1 MFDLLKIWL
10 TKENMVAKEPGLKE
24 LGIDVFK
31 NDLSRINQLDPKIR
45 YALSRSLTVRHLDT
59 GSCNA
64 EEAELLALSNP
75 IYDISRFGIEFTASP
90 RQADILAITGP
101 VTRHLKIA
109 MERTYKATPNPKIV
123 IAIGDGAC
131 NGSIYEKT
139 YACLGRVDQFIPVD
153 LYIPGNPPTPEEIIK
168 GFLVCKVLLAKK
180 EKRKGGEK
188 WIRKMGY

>member
-10 TKENMVAKEPGLKE
+10 TKGNTVEKETGFKKL
-24 LGIDVFK
+24 DVNIFEK
-31 NDLSRINQLDPKIR
+31 DLSRINRLDFKTR
-45 YALSRSLTVRHLDT
+45 CALSRSLIVRHLDT

-64 EEAELLALSNP
+64 EEAELIALSNP

-90 RQADILAITGP
+90 RHADVLAVTGP

-131 NGSIYEKT
+131 NGSIYETT
-139 YACLGRVDQFIPVD
+139 YSCLGRVDQFIHVD

-168 GFLVCKVLLAKK
+168 GFLICKVLLAQK
-180 EKRKGGEK
+180 EKKYG
-188 WIRKMGY
+188 

>member
-1 MFDLLKIWL
+1 MFDVLKMWI
-10 TKENMVAKEPGLKE
+10 TKGNVVETPPNIRDL
-24 LGIDVFK
+24 DVNNWGK
-31 NDLSRINQLDPKIR
+31 DLSRINTLDKKTKR
-45 YALSRSLTVRHLDT
+45 ALSKSLAVRHLDT

-64 EEAELLALSNP
+64 EEAELIALSNP

-90 RQADILAITGP
+90 RHADVLAITGP

-131 NGSIYEKT
+131 NGSVYEIT

-168 GFLVCKVLLAKK
+168 GFLVCKILL
-180 EKRKGGEK
+180 E
-188 WIRKMGY
+188 

>member
-1 MFDLLKIWL
+1 MFDLLKIWI
-10 TKENMVAKEPGLKE
+10 TKGNTVEKESKFEKLD
-24 LGIDVFK
+24 INTFK
-31 NDLSRINQLDPKIR
+31 KDLSRISKLNPKVMHT
-45 YALSRSLTVRHLDT
+45 LSQSLLIRHLDT

-64 EEAELLALSNP
+64 EEAELIALSNP

-90 RQADILAITGP
+90 RHADVLAVTGP

-131 NGSIYEKT
+131 NGSTHETT

-153 LYIPGNPPTPEEIIK
+153 LYIPGNPPTPEEILK
-168 GFLVCKVLLAKK
+168 GLLACKELLSKK
-180 EKRKGGEK
+180 REIKICKIK
-188 WIRKMGY
+188 A

>member
-10 TKENMVAKEPGLKE
+10 TKGNTVVEKHELKK
-24 LGIDVFK
+24 LDLDIFK
-31 NDLSRINQLDPKIR
+31 RDLSRISQLDITTKH
-45 YALSRSLTVRHLDT
+45 ALSHSLTVRHLDT

-64 EEAELLALSNP
+64 EEAELIALSNP
-75 IYDISRFGIEFTASP
+75 IYDLSRFGIEFTASP
-90 RQADILAITGP
+90 RHADVLAVTGP

-131 NGSIYEKT
+131 NGSIYDKT

-153 LYIPGNPPTPEEIIK
+153 LYIPGNPPTPEEILK
-168 GFLVCKVLLAKK
+168 GFLICKILLAKNT
-180 EKRKGGEK
+180 
-188 WIRKMGY
+188 

>member
-1 MFDLLKIWL
+1 MFDLLKICL
-10 TKENMVAKEPGLKE
+10 TKGNTVERETGFKNLD
-24 LGIDVFK
+24 LDVFK
-31 NDLSRINQLDPKIR
+31 KDLSRINKLDFKTKR
-45 YALSRSLTVRHLDT
+45 ALSKSLMVRHLDT

-64 EEAELLALSNP
+64 EEAELIALSNP
-75 IYDISRFGIEFTASP
+75 IYDISRFGIEFTPSP
-90 RQADILAITGP
+90 RHADVLAITGP

-168 GFLVCKVLLAKK
+168 GFLVCKILLGEK
-180 EKRKGGEK
+180 EKKNG
-188 WIRKMGY
+188 